1 MRSDPVPLTARLALI
16 GLVAGV
22 FSAVFGVG
30 GGIIVVPLLVAFA
43 AFPMH
48 PATAT
53 SLGAILLTAT
63 AGVVLY
69 ALRGEVRPEYA
80 ALVGLP
86 AMAGALAGTQLQ
98 QRLSGR
104 LLTFAFALALSAIG
118 VWLIVA

>member
-69 ALRGEVRPEYA
+69 AAARRGATGIRGARRPAGDGRRAGRDA
-80 ALVGLP
+80 A
-86 AMAGALAGTQLQ
+86 AAA
-98 QRLSGR
+98 RSR
-104 LLTFAFALALSAIG
+104 
-118 VWLIVA
+118 VAS